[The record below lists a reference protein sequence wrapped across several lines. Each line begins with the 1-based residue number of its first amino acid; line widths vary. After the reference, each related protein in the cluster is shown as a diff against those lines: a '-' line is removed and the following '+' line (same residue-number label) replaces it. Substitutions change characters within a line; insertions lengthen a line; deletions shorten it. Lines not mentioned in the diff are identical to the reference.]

1 MIKLSGFLPNLNV
14 LHGLAIQLNLASVF
28 VIANLDTVDL
38 PIPIAPDKQSNGF
51 AVVTSFGK
59 ILFNPSFQKGNITSP

>member
-1 MIKLSGFLPNLNV
+1 MKDDKTKWFLPNLNV

-38 PIPIAPDKQSNGF
+38 PIPQI
-51 AVVTSFGK
+51 
-59 ILFNPSFQKGNITSP
+59 I

>member
-59 ILFNPSFQKGNITSP
+59 SF